1 MNSLKRFLINLATMV
16 EETVLTVRKNTN
28 KVRLYTME
36 IKIYFCAVLYNEDSE
51 IIQVTDAKKQA
62 AESGAANAVP
72 QVQNSKTTLS
82 ALYKEGWRLA
92 HVVASHE
99 TNGYRLFLERD

>member
-1 MNSLKRFLINLATMV
+1 
-16 EETVLTVRKNTN
+16 
-28 KVRLYTME
+28 ME

-51 IIQVTDAKKQA
+51 IIQVSDAKKEA
-62 AESGAANAVP
+62 TKDVIA

-82 ALYKEGWRLA
+82 NLYKEGWRLS

-99 TNGYRLFLERD
+99 TNGYRLFLERS

>member
-1 MNSLKRFLINLATMV
+1 
-16 EETVLTVRKNTN
+16 
-28 KVRLYTME
+28 ME

-62 AESGAANAVP
+62 AEGTVADAVS

-82 ALYKEGWRLA
+82 TLYKEGWRLV
-92 HVVASHE
+92 HVVTTHE
-99 TNGYRLFLERD
+99 TNGYRLFLERE